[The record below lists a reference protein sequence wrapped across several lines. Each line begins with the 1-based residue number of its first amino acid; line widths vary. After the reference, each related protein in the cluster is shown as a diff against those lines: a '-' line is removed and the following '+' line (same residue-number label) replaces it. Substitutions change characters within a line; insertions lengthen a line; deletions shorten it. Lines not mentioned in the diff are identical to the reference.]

1 MRRGTMISNYDHEQ
15 VGEPKSHLRNR
26 IGSVFIPVKDIEKAR
41 EWYCHLLGLPA
52 DCEIIA
58 GHLCAL
64 PMEGPGV
71 ILDTMPM
78 WGGKEPE
85 GPPSIN
91 TPAFMFLTGDLQA
104 SLNFMK
110 DNNVTLVTAVRD
122 DHWFVIQD
130 PDGNHL
136 MICKE

>member
-1 MRRGTMISNYDHEQ
+1 MSTNYDQEQ
-15 VGEPKSHLRNR
+15 ATGSKNHLRNR
-26 IGSVFIPVKDIEKAR
+26 IGSVFIPVRDIEKAR
-41 EWYCHLLGLPA
+41 DWYCNLLGLSA
-52 DCEIIA
+52 DCEIIG

-78 WGGKEPE
+78 WGGKEP
-85 GPPSIN
+85 GGAPSIN
-91 TPAFMFLTGDLQA
+91 TPAFMFLTGDIH
-104 SLNFMK
+104 SSYKFMK
-110 DNNVTLVTAVRD
+110 DNNITLITSVQD

-130 PDGNHL
+130 PDGNLL